1 MIPTCR
7 SARGAATRALKLL
20 VLVGGAVVAMAA
32 ADGSAIAKGTQP
44 TPKAGIYALDPPHA
58 FALFSAQ
65 HKVVGR
71 VHGRFDRL
79 GGTVVIAP
87 TAAACSLDVAIEN
100 ASLSTQ
106 NTMRD
111 DDLKGPDFFDAKQF
125 PTVTYRGRGIR
136 RSGDGWVM
144 DGVLTIRGI
153 SKTVPLTF
161 RYNGVAPAVPGK
173 PARIAF
179 HGQAAVQRAEFGMIR
194 DLLDEILARSK
205 RPDVWIEIDAEALA
219 SDGMSP

>member
-1 MIPTCR
+1 MIPRCRNGR
-7 SARGAATRALKLL
+7 SAVPRALKLL
-20 VLVGGAVVAMAA
+20 ILVGGAVAAMAVLA
-32 ADGSAIAKGTQP
+32 GSAIAKGAP
-44 TPKAGIYALDPPHA
+44 PSPRAGTYALDPPHA

-65 HKVVGR
+65 HMVVGR
-71 VHGRFDRL
+71 VRGRFDRL
-79 GGTVVIAP
+79 SGTVIVAP
-87 TAAACSLDVAIEN
+87 AAAACSLDVTIET

-106 NTMRD
+106 NTVRD

-125 PTVTYRGRGIR
+125 PAVTYRGRGIR

-144 DGVLTIRGI
+144 DGVLTIHGI

-173 PARIAF
+173 PVRIAF
-179 HGQAAVQRAEFGMIR
+179 HGRAAVQRAEFGMIR
-194 DLLDEILARSK
+194 DLLDEILAPSK

-219 SDGMSP
+219 TDGMSP